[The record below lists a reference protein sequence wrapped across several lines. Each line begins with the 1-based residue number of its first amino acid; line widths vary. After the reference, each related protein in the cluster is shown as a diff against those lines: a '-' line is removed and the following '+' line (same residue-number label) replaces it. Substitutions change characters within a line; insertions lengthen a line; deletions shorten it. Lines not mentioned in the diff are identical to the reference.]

1 MSSGRG
7 EHDVAPWRDR
17 EVRGEAAGTPT
28 ANEDGQI
35 GVLLI
40 GMVGICLTLIMGIV
54 GVTSVQLSRI
64 QLLDAADAAAL
75 DAADAVSP
83 ETVYG
88 QGVGAG
94 VPLSDAGVIEAATS
108 HLQAREAPP
117 HVSDWTLVGDSG
129 TPDGR
134 TAVVQLRAQVL
145 IPVVS
150 QALQQF
156 GGSVSVTVRSTARS
170 ELE

>member
-1 MSSGRG
+1 MLPRRDHGRS
-7 EHDVAPWRDR
+7 
-17 EVRGEAAGTPT
+17 GEAAGRPRS
-28 ANEDGQI
+28 NEDGQI

-83 ETVYG
+83 DTVYG
-88 QGVGAG
+88 EGVGAG
-94 VPLSDAGVIEAATS
+94 VPLTDAGVIEAATS
-108 HLQAREAPP
+108 HLAAREAPP
-117 HVSDWTLVGDSG
+117 QVSDWRLVGDSG

-134 TAVVQLRAQVL
+134 TAVVQLRAQVR

-156 GGSVSVTVRSTARS
+156 GGSVGVTVRSTARS

>member
-1 MSSGRG
+1 MSKRVLPKCDHGSS
-7 EHDVAPWRDR
+7 
-17 EVRGEAAGTPT
+17 GEAAVGSRSK
-28 ANEDGQI
+28 EDGQI

-75 DAADAVSP
+75 DAADTVSP
-83 ETVYG
+83 DTVYG
-88 QGVGAG
+88 EGVGTG
-94 VPLSDAGVIEAATS
+94 VPLTDEEVVEAATN

-117 HVSDWTLVGDSG
+117 QVSDWALVGDSG

-134 TAVVQLRAQVL
+134 TAVVQLRAQVR

-156 GGSVSVTVRSTARS
+156 GGSLSVTVRSTARS